1 MENLY
6 IIVNKDMY
14 TPEQRIFGYAFT
26 CRENAEYYA
35 AQINRCYLTKY
46 AIVAEVEVAV
56 VNCFAYYV
64 QRDSGR
70 AGGGFLT
77 PMYELL
83 QYSPIYSCI
92 GHAKS
97 DELWQGSLDF
107 FKKHPDEKKHET
119 ESMIATD
126 NFGEPFRWS
135 GRDGFVTTI
144 ERIQVITDAE
154 KWDRDRE
161 LSNYIWTIW

>member
-1 MENLY
+1 MSTLYY
-6 IIVNKDMY
+6 IIVKDMHS
-14 TPEQRIFGYAFT
+14 PEQRIFGYAFT

-35 AQINRCYLTKY
+35 GEINQHYLTKN
-46 AIVAEVEVAV
+46 AIVAEVEVAL

-77 PMYELL
+77 PMHELL
-83 QYSPIYSCI
+83 QYSRIYPCVED
-92 GHAKS
+92 AKR

-126 NFGEPFRWS
+126 NLGEPFRW
-135 GRDGFVTTI
+135 RDHDGFVTTI
-144 ERIQVITDAE
+144 ERIQVVTDAE
-154 KWDRDRE
+154 KWDRDQE
-161 LSNYIWTIW
+161 LSSYIWTIW